1 MADFDFP
8 VDVYVVRPLADVTSF
23 APPVTRAMPAPT
35 IAGVRTDN
43 SGLDM
48 YGFRHTGDVTV
59 DSQTYLA
66 P

>member
-48 YGFRHTGDVTV
+48 
-59 DSQTYLA
+59 
-66 P
+66 